1 MPRPVHRTILG
12 TSLPKRKHVQGR
24 DRERERERERKKKDA
39 RTGSREYSKWNTPS
53 VAQLSRPV
61 YLTLD
66 LRKGEILM
74 IGSPLKRNDAQT
86 RSMEHSKLSA
96 PDVAQLSRP
105 VYRVHISNHRIWI
118 ERTRRSAIAT
128 SSLPSCGTPQK

>member
-12 TSLPKRKHVQGR
+12 TSLPIRKHVRGR
-24 DRERERERERKKKDA
+24 DRERERERKKKDA
-39 RTGSREYSKWNTPS
+39 RTGSRDYSKWTTPS

-61 YLTLD
+61 YFTLN

-74 IGSPLKRNDAQT
+74 IRNDAQT

-105 VYRVHISNHRIWI
+105 VYRVHISNYRIWI

-128 SSLPSCGTPQK
+128 SSLPSFGSPQK